1 MLRRL
6 TTIANQRPATIAF
19 SADVDPLRD
28 DARLYVEKL
37 QAVNVSAQWINEAG
51 LVHD

>member
-1 MLRRL
+1 MNPP
-6 TTIANQRPATIAF
+6 TIVF

-37 QAVNVSAQWINEAG
+37 QAGGCIGGVDQ
-51 LVHD
+51 